1 MGALKSQCQFIM
13 DFSSQWSTELCEAN
27 TPSLDYIPKKH
38 FMRVYRE
45 YVVPLPM
52 NDSNRPSSEVSLPH
66 KRLEVLLIC
75 VLFGVVMK
83 VKVLFLCNDFGQT
96 TDKNG
101 QSMWSFIGSMIK
113 DGKIA
118 PLDMSW
124 HKVPNDVKEKLWSLD
139 QNFWLKYVPGI
150 SFRTD
155 NELFKAAMQGF
166 TTKIVNLMKSES
178 LYESQGGPI
187 ILSQIE
193 NGYGPLSLKLG
204 NPGYKYMTWAANMAV
219 GMDTGVPWAM
229 CKEDDA
235 PDPVI
240 NTCNGFYCD
249 NFSPNRNYKPTMWSE
264 AWTDCRFTKFGG
276 PTTQRPVQ
284 DLAFAVANFIQ
295 KYHGGTDFGRS
306 AGGPFITT
314 SYDYDASLDE
324 YGLIRQPKY
333 GHLKGLH
340 EVVKKCEKAL
350 VSPDPIVTSLGP
362 LQQADVYDAGST
374 LCSLSF
380 KL

>member
-1 MGALKSQCQFIM
+1 MGALKSQCQFIV
-13 DFSSQWSTELCEAN
+13 DFSSLWKFINRVSPHRQRSAVGHSTAAFLFGGSRVKAPWSPTYGRSFFGRGRRSPLVCDG
-27 TPSLDYIPKKH
+27 SLNNEQYA
-38 FMRVYRE
+38 YRE

-52 NDSNRPSSEVSLPH
+52 N
-66 KRLEVLLIC
+66 
-75 VLFGVVMK
+75 
-83 VKVLFLCNDFGQT
+83 GQT

-101 QSMWSFIGSMIK
+101 QSMSSFIGSMIK
-113 DGKIA
+113 DGIIA

-139 QNFWLKYVPGI
+139 QK
-150 SFRTD
+150 
-155 NELFKAAMQGF
+155 
-166 TTKIVNLMKSES
+166 ES

-204 NPGYKYMTWAANMAV
+204 NPGYQYMTWAANMAV
-219 GMDTGVPWAM
+219 GMNTGVPWAM

-249 NFSPNRNYKPTMWSE
+249 NFAPNRNYKPIMWTE
-264 AWTDCRFTKFGG
+264 AWTGWFTEFGV

-295 KYHGGTDFGRS
+295 KYHGGTNFGRS
-306 AGGPFITT
+306 AGGPFIIT
-314 SYDYDASLDE
+314 SYDYDAPLDE

-340 EVVKKCEKAL
+340 KLVKKCEKAL
-350 VSPDPIVTSLGP
+350 VSPDPIVTSLRP
-362 LQQADVYDAGST
+362 LQQAHVYDAGST

-380 KL
+380 KYYDTQYAAKVLTDYFS